1 MTSDLKP
8 FFEPAGVAIIGASS
22 NPRKLSYGILRNLVN
37 SPFPGAIYPVNPGA
51 AEILGKPSYPDIA
64 AVPNPLDLA
73 VIVMPAQTI
82 ADTLEACG
90 KRGVKAVIVISGG
103 FKEIGAEGEQLE
115 ARCLEII
122 RRYGMRMIGPNCV
135 GLVNLHTGLNVTF
148 IYGLPAVGGIGF
160 MAQSGAVLGGVV
172 DQLMGKGV
180 GFSHFISMGNETDV
194 TETDLLEYLAQD
206 PNTRVIATYVEQI
219 KDGRRFLETAR
230 RVSRIKPIVLL
241 KGGRSSAGARAVSS
255 HTGSLAGSYSAYQAA
270 FRQAGVIEVESLSAL
285 FEVAQAFDYQ
295 PLPAGK
301 RAVIVTNAGGPAAL
315 ASDALSANGLLL
327 ENLEQSTRL
336 TLRAAL
342 NPSAQV
348 SNPVDILGG
357 AEPADYALCINTL
370 MQDSSVDIVLPL
382 LVPQALVSSV
392 GVAQAIV
399 DASTSR
405 NKTVLACILGDASV
419 AEARLL
425 LHQNRIPMYTQPESL
440 GVVLKAMLDYKTW
453 LAQPAEPASALPGI
467 DQAAAAHVL
476 RAAAGKQSLGEVET
490 RPLLA
495 AYGIPLVPGGFA
507 ATAAEAGALA
517 ERIGFP
523 VVMKIVSPQL
533 LHKSD
538 AGGIMLNLAD
548 GAAVGEAFDAMMA
561 HIRSARPDAVLEGV
575 MVERMAPKGQEI
587 IIGMRRDPGFGPL
600 MMFGL
605 GGIYV
610 ELFKDVSFRVAPL
623 SAADAR
629 QMISETR
636 AGSLLTGFRGQPH
649 ADLDA
654 VVEVLLRLSR
664 LALDHPEVDEIEVNP
679 LLVYP
684 RAQGALALDGR
695 VILNNHATID

>member
-1 MTSDLKP
+1 
-8 FFEPAGVAIIGASS
+8 
-22 NPRKLSYGILRNLVN
+22 
-37 SPFPGAIYPVNPGA
+37 
-51 AEILGKPSYPDIA
+51 
-64 AVPNPLDLA
+64 
-73 VIVMPAQTI
+73 
-82 ADTLEACG
+82 
-90 KRGVKAVIVISGG
+90 
-103 FKEIGAEGEQLE
+103 
-115 ARCLEII
+115 
-122 RRYGMRMIGPNCV
+122 
-135 GLVNLHTGLNVTF
+135 
-148 IYGLPAVGGIGF
+148 

-219 KDGRRFLETAR
+219 KAGRRFLETAR

-295 PLPAGK
+295 PLPAAN

-495 AYGIPLVPGGFA
+495 AYGIALVPGGFA
-507 ATAAEAGALA
+507 ATAAEVGALA
-517 ERIGFP
+517 ERIGYP
-523 VVMKIVSPQL
+523 VVLKIVSPQL

-538 AGGIMLNLAD
+538 SGGIQLNLAD

>member
-51 AEILGKPSYPDIA
+51 AEILGKPSYPDIT

-73 VIVMPAQTI
+73 VIVMPAHTI

-295 PLPAGK
+295 PLPAAN

-507 ATAAEAGALA
+507 ATAAEVGALA
-517 ERIGFP
+517 ERIGYP

-538 AGGIMLNLAD
+538 AGGIKLNLAD